1 MELFSGKERNFN
13 QGTKTRNRQIIF
25 ISNCNV
31 TCASSASVLA
41 TSANKWALPNTNFQG
56 KSYVVNS
63 SNREIE
69 LVDSKLTI
77 VEWKKYG
84 KKLTRN
90 GDNVRCLR
98 EKLGGGEA
106 TLNVRERGE
115 P

>member
-1 MELFSGKERNFN
+1 M
-13 QGTKTRNRQIIF
+13 
-25 ISNCNV
+25 
-31 TCASSASVLA
+31 LA
-41 TSANKWALPNTNFQG
+41 TSANKWALPNTNFQE

-98 EKLGGGEA
+98 EKLGGEA